1 MKRLRAGLLVASLA
15 LLAAF
20 AVPAHDGVEHGAE
33 AASEAASEPAN
44 APAADLAGSTSL
56 QAPRIAF
63 STPQLEVLIVREPAA
78 LVIHVD
84 DYATN
89 APLTGLQLS
98 LQSGAELVAATPA
111 ADGSYRVPNAQLAQP
126 LTQVMPL
133 QLRLRGEGINE
144 TLRGELPAAT
154 EASAEAAAHAE
165 PHGPRVA
172 GAAALLGLGLIAGFA
187 LRLRRRR

>member
-1 MKRLRAGLLVASLA
+1 MKRLHAGLLVASLA

-20 AVPAHDGVEHGAE
+20 AAPAHDGIEHGAE
-33 AASEAASEPAN
+33 AASEAASEPAVN
-44 APAADLAGSTSL
+44 GAGSASL

-78 LVIHVD
+78 LVIYVD

-126 LTQVMPL
+126 LTRALPL
-133 QLRLRGEGINE
+133 QLRLRGEGIDE

-154 EASAEAAAHAE
+154 EASAEAAAHAD
-165 PHGPRVA
+165 PHGARVA